1 MHYGGICEKRKMKYD
16 KEWLKY
22 KIAIWLDKHY
32 DDACWS
38 NLVMWAMG
46 MRGFLETFGKYG
58 DWRDQSCTNIN
69 GDYAYCGKCVRT
81 GRLKE

>member
-1 MHYGGICEKRKMKYD
+1 MKYD
-16 KEWLKY
+16 MEWV
-22 KIAIWLDKHY
+22 KIKIIQRLDKKY

-38 NLVMWAMG
+38 NLVMWMIG
-46 MRGFLETFGKYG
+46 GQTFKETFEAEGN
-58 DWRDQSCTNIN
+58 WREQSCTNIN